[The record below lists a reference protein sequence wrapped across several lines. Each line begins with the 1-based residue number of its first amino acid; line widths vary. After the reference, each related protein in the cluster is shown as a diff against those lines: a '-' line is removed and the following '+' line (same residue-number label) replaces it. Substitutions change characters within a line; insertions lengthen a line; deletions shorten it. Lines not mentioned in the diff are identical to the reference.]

1 MNLLSNIT
9 MFLGEEL
16 KRFTNIYYAKKML
29 PSLTEQ
35 PEKLNDKEYKNLVKN
50 IGGVIIYKDLSKEIK
65 DEVSNLQ
72 KNFKLKREKI
82 NLSIMEYIFKPN
94 LPTQP
99 VLTDDGTHIDVNE
112 LIKYFL
118 NPTPNPKIYREIKD
132 GLVKNYG
139 VSLVIDVSNSCLC
152 DISFM
157 HSIQTIRMLLSSI
170 GAIDIPCFDLI
181 MVGDPQPVILCSER
195 ATNEILSER
204 SNIWAPFFSF
214 FKPKR
219 HGDLASAIKAAY
231 YLNSARRIEHTN
243 RIFVCTDGLY
253 SKSERNSIIKYVNF
267 CMAKGVSVYG
277 TGIGICAYGIEEIFP
292 NIIYSLNPGN
302 LLKSILKCFSDSSV
316 NKNNKMPTLTF
327 PQKFSNIIDN
337 IKLAQDNK
345 YFKELK
351 KELNDIMVS
360 NDAFPFSNEAI
371 EIDSSQGRENP
382 STGITEMYKKDLL
395 KDQKIL
401 IVMCYTFELNSS
413 ESPKINPYNIDHCEE
428 GEECIKTAIQHYG
441 IELDIVTNYNDSISK
456 LTQQTKEGYC
466 YYYATW
472 GLSGRPYEEMPEG
485 ADAGLVIQFIKVLN
499 IFWKNGGSIVFCS
512 DNQPFTFQTNLFLE
526 QMVLPNGDKVSF
538 RIGGNHPGEQILEA
552 DDSGLLERKKT
563 FNTKV
568 LPSSRYERK
577 SFANNL
583 YQIYE
588 GKTISFIGTGNL
600 WDEKDFKPI
609 NDFKLLLPFVP
620 FSRDSDGGINS
631 IFYAG
636 QDGYEDL
643 VFDNSYTIF
652 FLEMKECG
660 TFRYVQNVAAW
671 TAAPERSNVIYGVKP
686 REYRPKAVIYELTG
700 ERFTDFQK
708 PPLSDFDLV
717 FMIDATGSMGG
728 SLNMATKYCIDI
740 WDALKIKMPGVAFKF
755 GGIFYRDPID
765 SSNDRN
771 DYIDLTDNIEYFK
784 SFVSTMNPDDGG
796 DGPEDWVGGYNIA
809 LNNINWRKGVRCIIH
824 IVDAG
829 AHGTKYSP
837 GDGHPDEGPKLDS
850 LIPKCAKND
859 FQIIAFNI
867 GSEAINSF
875 NEFKKI
881 YESNGGKQ
889 YIIKEFNQNNDVGE
903 YFTNLVIGNVS
914 SCA

>member
-1 MNLLSNIT
+1 
-9 MFLGEEL
+9 
-16 KRFTNIYYAKKML
+16 
-29 PSLTEQ
+29 
-35 PEKLNDKEYKNLVKN
+35 
-50 IGGVIIYKDLSKEIK
+50 
-65 DEVSNLQ
+65 
-72 KNFKLKREKI
+72 
-82 NLSIMEYIFKPN
+82 MEYIFKPN

-118 NPTPNPKIYREIKD
+118 NPTPNPKIYREIRD
-132 GLVKNYG
+132 GLIKNYG
-139 VSLVIDVSNSCLC
+139 VSLVIYISNSCLC

-219 HGDLASAIKAAY
+219 QCDLASAIKAAY
-231 YLNSARRIEHTN
+231 DLNSARRIEHTN

-277 TGIGICAYGIEEIFP
+277 IGIGICVYGIEEIFP

-302 LLKSILKCFSDSSV
+302 LLKAISKCFSDSSV

-327 PQKFSNIIDN
+327 PQKFSNVIDN

-395 KDQKIL
+395 KGQKIF
-401 IVMCYTFELNSS
+401 IVMCYTCELNSS
-413 ESPKINPYNIDHCEE
+413 ESPKITPYYIDHCEE

-466 YYYATW
+466 DYYATW
-472 GLSGRPYEEMPEG
+472 VLSGRPYEEMPEG

-526 QMVLPNGDKVSF
+526 QMVFPNGDKVSF

-552 DDSGLLERKKT
+552 DDSGLLEKKKT

-568 LPSSRYERK
+568 LPSSKYERK

-636 QDGYEDL
+636 QDGYGDL
-643 VFDNSYTIF
+643 LFDNSYTKF

-660 TFRYVQNVAAW
+660 TFRYVQNVSAW

-686 REYRPKAVIYELTG
+686 REYRLKAVIYELTG

-708 PPLSDFDLV
+708 PPLSDFNLV
-717 FMIDATGSMGG
+717 FMIDVTGSMGG

-740 WDALKIKMPGVAFKF
+740 CNALKIKMSGVAFKF
-755 GGIFYRDPID
+755 GGIFY
-765 SSNDRN
+765 
-771 DYIDLTDNIEYFK
+771 
-784 SFVSTMNPDDGG
+784 
-796 DGPEDWVGGYNIA
+796 
-809 LNNINWRKGVRCIIH
+809 
-824 IVDAG
+824 
-829 AHGTKYSP
+829 
-837 GDGHPDEGPKLDS
+837 
-850 LIPKCAKND
+850 
-859 FQIIAFNI
+859 
-867 GSEAINSF
+867 
-875 NEFKKI
+875 
-881 YESNGGKQ
+881 
-889 YIIKEFNQNNDVGE
+889 
-903 YFTNLVIGNVS
+903 
-914 SCA
+914 